1 MCSNIPLDEWI
12 INTKHKEMDQNLKM
26 DQDFQMN
33 KSKYKAKNE
42 VIWNNQS
49 LVPKYMGNDS
59 VEPKGQKG
67 LNTTS

>member
-33 KSKYKAKNE
+33 KSK
-42 VIWNNQS
+42 
-49 LVPKYMGNDS
+49 
-59 VEPKGQKG
+59 
-67 LNTTS
+67 